1 MEAIEKL
8 ARLLAV
14 QAGVDPDE
22 EREPR
27 SGDDAERRASGHPL
41 DKLWMDYVAEAM
53 ATLATL
59 PANAFMPSLPK

>member
-8 ARLLAV
+8 ARLLAI
-14 QAGVDPDE
+14 QAGVDPDA

-27 SGDDAERRASGHPL
+27 SSDDASRRAAGHPL
-41 DKLWMDYVAEAM
+41 DKRWMDYVAEAM

-59 PANAFMPSLPK
+59 PANSPIPSLPR